1 MSIDSALEIVYDC
14 LLGEQSIPAQ
24 LRFRQGMNENRF
36 AQLVAAL
43 RLLITHYAAAETV
56 PKQLALCLVDIYGA
70 FSFREGMYSEAVT
83 ARLEDAGIQLQ
94 GLAEELFGAAN

>member
-1 MSIDSALEIVYDC
+1 MSRDSALKIVYDC

-24 LRFRQGMNENRF
+24 LRQRQGLNENRF

-43 RLLITHYAAAETV
+43 RLLISHYATAKAV
-56 PKQLALCLVDIYGA
+56 PKQLALCMVDIYGA

-83 ARLEDAGIQLQ
+83 VRLEDAGIQ
-94 GLAEELFGAAN
+94 